1 MTVTA
6 GTEAE
11 LAVIDGLIAEQEA
24 ALLARTPASAR
35 IMDEARAFLA
45 GGVASSWQDAPP
57 RAIWI
62 DHGKGS
68 KITDVDGTTYV
79 DLHNGFGAMLVGH
92 AHPAVVKAVQ
102 DRVAL
107 GTHFAQPTADLIPV
121 SRELSRR
128 FDQPK
133 WRFANSGTEATLA
146 AVNLMRVAKR
156 RPKILK
162 IEGSY
167 HGHHDAVQVSVYPD
181 LEDAGP
187 PEAPNSVPVHPG
199 VLAEV
204 AANTLVVPYGD
215 VAAVRHVLEANRGE
229 VAGMIIEPMMMNI
242 GVVPPPPGYLADLKE
257 ELQRHD
263 VLLTYDEVKTALTV
277 HPGGA
282 TGRFGVTP
290 DIICL
295 AKSMGGGLPCGAIGA
310 TAEVMAIVEDDS
322 CEVVGT
328 FNGNPLTM
336 AAAKATLLQVLT
348 AEAHAHIEHLRD
360 RMAEGA
366 EEVLARHG
374 IEGYVSAY
382 GAKGA
387 VIFSADRINDY
398 RDFLGYDGRYGH
410 IHWLYQHNGG
420 VFLPPWGKCEQ
431 WTLSV
436 QHTDEDVDVFLA
448 NLETFAAALKGVS
461 PAEGRRDG
469 EALSRR
475 T

>member
-6 GTEAE
+6 GSEAE

-24 ALLARTPASAR
+24 ALLERTPASAR
-35 IMDEARAFLA
+35 MMDEARQYLA

-62 DHGKGS
+62 DKGLGS

-107 GTHFAQPTADLIPV
+107 GTHFAQPTEDLIPV
-121 SRELSRR
+121 SRDLARR

-146 AVNLMRVAKR
+146 AFNLMRVAKNR
-156 RPKILK
+156 KKIIK

-167 HGHHDAVQVSVYPD
+167 HGHHDSVQVSVYPEF
-181 LEDAGP
+181 EDAGP
-187 PEAPNSVPVHPG
+187 PEHPASVPVHFG
-199 VLAEV
+199 VLPEV

-215 VAAVRHVLEANRGE
+215 VGAVREVLEANPGE
-229 VAGMIIEPMMMNI
+229 IAGMIIEPMMMNI

-257 ELQRHD
+257 LLTAHD
-263 VLLTYDEVKTALTV
+263 VLLTYDEVKTGLTT
-277 HPGGA
+277 HEGGA

-290 DIICL
+290 DIVCL

-310 TAEVMAIVEDDS
+310 TAEVMAIVEDDTY
-322 CEVVGT
+322 EVVGT

-336 AAAKATLLQVLT
+336 AAAKATLLEILT
-348 AEAHAHIEHLRD
+348 PEAHAHIEHLRD
-360 RMAEGA
+360 RMTEGA
-366 EEVLARHG
+366 EEILARHR
-374 IEGYVSAY
+374 IAGYVSAF

-387 VIFSADRINDY
+387 VIFSEQRINNY
-398 RDFLGYDGRYGH
+398 RDFMGYDGRYGH
-410 IHWLYQHNGG
+410 VHWLYQHNGG

-436 QHTDEDVDVFLA
+436 QHGDDDVDRFLA
-448 NLETFAAALKGVS
+448 NLDTFATALKG
-461 PAEGRRDG
+461 
-469 EALSRR
+469 
-475 T
+475 

>member
-1 MTVTA
+1 MTITA

-24 ALLARTPASAR
+24 ALLERTPASAR
-35 IMDEARAFLA
+35 IMEEARGSLA

-102 DRVAL
+102 ERVAL
-107 GTHFAQPTADLIPV
+107 GTHFAQPVPDLIPV
-121 SRELSRR
+121 AEELARR

-133 WRFANSGTEATLA
+133 WRYTNSGTESTLA
-146 AVNLMRVAKR
+146 AVNLMRVVKN
-156 RPKILK
+156 RPKLIK
-162 IEGSY
+162 VEGTY

-181 LEDAGP
+181 LEDCGP
-187 PEAPNSVPVHPG
+187 VESPHSVPVHRGISP
-199 VLAEV
+199 EV

-215 VAAVRHVLEANRGE
+215 VAAVRRALEANPGQ

-242 GVVPPPPGYLADLKE
+242 GVVTPPPNYLADLKE

-263 VLLTYDEVKTALTV
+263 VLLTFDEVKTGLTV

-282 TGRFGVTP
+282 TGLLGVTP
-290 DIICL
+290 DIVCL
-295 AKSMGGGLPCGAIGA
+295 AKSMGGGLPCGAVGA
-310 TAEVMAIVEDDS
+310 SAEVMALVEDDS
-322 CEVVGT
+322 YEVVGT

-336 AAAKATLLQVLT
+336 AAAKATLLEVLT
-348 AEAHAHIEHLRD
+348 PEAHAHVEALRD
-360 RMAEGA
+360 RMVAGA
-366 EEVLARHG
+366 EDVLGRYG

-387 VIFSADRINDY
+387 VTFSATRINNF
-398 RDFLGYDGRYGH
+398 RDFLAYDGRYGH
-410 IHWLYQHNGG
+410 VHWLFQHNGG
-420 VFLPPWGKCEQ
+420 VFLPPWGKVEQ

-436 QHTDEDVDVFLA
+436 QHTNDDVDVFLM
-448 NLETFAAALKGVS
+448 NLETFAKALKG
-461 PAEGRRDG
+461 
-469 EALSRR
+469 
-475 T
+475 